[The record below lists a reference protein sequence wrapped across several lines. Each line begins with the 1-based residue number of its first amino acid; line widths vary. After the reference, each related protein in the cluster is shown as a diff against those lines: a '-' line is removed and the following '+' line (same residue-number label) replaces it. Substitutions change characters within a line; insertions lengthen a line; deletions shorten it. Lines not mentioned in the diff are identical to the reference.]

1 VINAYLFTYWGVKS
15 GVVCKVGLGA
25 LWAAY
30 EASKSIATL
39 F

>member
-1 VINAYLFTYWGVKS
+1 VINAYLFTYWVVKS
-15 GVVCKVGLGA
+15 GVVWKVGLGA